1 MVHAMLCRAIFESAG
16 KLEAVSAVREYE
28 NLQRAD
34 SPTESLGLL
43 QDVVFDAGRACAS
56 QVCNCNLTIIGLAMH
71 VPSYVTCPSVS
82 KLLPKLCPRKH
93 HQYAL
98 G

>member
-1 MVHAMLCRAIFESAG
+1 MVHAVLCRAIFESAE

-43 QDVVFDAGRACAS
+43 QDVVFEAGRACAS
-56 QVCNCNLTIIGLAMH
+56 QVCNCRLAACGLAMH
-71 VPSYVTCPSVS
+71 VLSQNASPICPV
-82 KLLPKLCPRKH
+82 LREGVH
-93 HQYAL
+93 